1 MPQLINRIPPGLLS
15 LLGIKGTGLN
25 PVLLGDELRA
35 IIDTTEA
42 YYAAVSQPYEDTTAA
57 LTVTGFAGGT
67 VASPPPGELWV
78 FPTVI
83 AKFSAPLAAG
93 TTYRVRVAVAQSGG
107 GQLLHVGADAAAGT
121 VGSQPV
127 TAEAGPIYVRPGEL
141 LGVFVEQAT
150 LGTAG
155 GCVINGRRLVLT
167 I

>member
-25 PVLLGDELRA
+25 PVLLADELRP

-57 LTVTGFAGGT
+57 LSTTGFAGGT
-67 VASPPPGELWV
+67 ISSPPPGEIWI
-78 FPTVI
+78 FPSVI
-83 AKFSAPLAAG
+83 AKFSAALAAG
-93 TTYRVRVAVAQSGG
+93 TTYRVRIAVAQAGS
-107 GQLLHVGADAAAGT
+107 GQLLHIGPDAASGT
-121 VGSQPV
+121 TGSQPV
-127 TAEAGPIYVRPGEL
+127 TSSAGPIYVRPGEL
-141 LGVFVEQAT
+141 LGVFVEAVT

-155 GCVINGRRLVLT
+155 GCVINGRRVVLQ